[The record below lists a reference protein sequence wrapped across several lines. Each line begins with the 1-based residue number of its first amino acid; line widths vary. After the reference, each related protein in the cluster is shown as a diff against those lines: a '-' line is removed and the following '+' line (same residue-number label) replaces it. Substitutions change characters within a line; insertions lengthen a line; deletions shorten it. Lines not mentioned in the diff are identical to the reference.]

1 MLCKFSF
8 TVALS
13 DSTLHNTWCWLFSVS
28 SDHSKS
34 SSLPAAPLPVKSWV
48 FPEILEGWDFFLWI
62 SPYAYFILEFTLLAH
77 SIWLKSVL
85 VFKSHLLDT
94 LIPFF
99 FFFVFVNM
107 WLLSFSFGLVIWDLE
122 GISNCVQPSLF
133 NSKAKNML

>member
-62 SPYAYFILEFTLLAH
+62 SPYAYFILEFTLSAH

-99 FFFVFVNM
+99 FFCLRKYVIAFIFIWVGYLGLRRNKQ
-107 WLLSFSFGLVIWDLE
+107 LCSAFSF
-122 GISNCVQPSLF
+122 
-133 NSKAKNML
+133 